1 MPQAKSSEKY
11 QVLPKK
17 LATNPLIT
25 TIVVQMAQPTADT
38 SVYLQL
44 WDFVL
49 RFFILILLWFVGV
62 YLQLLV
68 GCLHFGLS
76 FPCTSMNVLEE

>member
-1 MPQAKSSEKY
+1 MPQATSSEKY
-11 QVLPKK
+11 QVPPKK
-17 LATNPLIT
+17 MLAPIFLASGIPSAYPN
-25 TIVVQMAQPTADT
+25 ADT
-38 SVYLQL
+38 RVYLQL

-68 GCLHFGLS
+68 F
-76 FPCTSMNVLEE
+76 V